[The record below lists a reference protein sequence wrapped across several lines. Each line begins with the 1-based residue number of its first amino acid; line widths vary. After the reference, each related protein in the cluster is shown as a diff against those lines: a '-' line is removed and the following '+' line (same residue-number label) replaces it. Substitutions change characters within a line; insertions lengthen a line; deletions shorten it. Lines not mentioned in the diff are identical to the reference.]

1 MFNLFIPK
9 TVTKPSE
16 HEKEIKTE
24 SKIFE
29 NKTYVE
35 REFDYLNRSL
45 SKNKEVIRYEFNNQ
59 NLKNN
64 EDKKLIY
71 IDKYKG
77 SFNELPQ
84 SGIINTNKYKI
95 SFTKE
100 IRYKLIN
107 KINKDDNISVFD
119 GTYNPLYFPIPEGYY
134 RLDNDPSK
142 ARTPILDTI
151 DENSGKTI
159 LFSIHEWHT
168 YKKFKRITF
177 DKTTGI
183 WGTPTDYN
191 ALYRVYYKQRNGQP
205 YSNNIYHDVFYQNVL
220 DSQYLENL
228 LHLVLLHLQV
238 VLLGN

>member
-1 MFNLFIPK
+1 MLIINNFFNDLFNLFIPK
-9 TVTKPSE
+9 TIVKPYE
-16 HEKEIKTE
+16 REKEIKAE

-35 REFDYLNRSL
+35 RGFDYFNRTL

-107 KINKDDNISVFD
+107 KINKDDNLSVFD
-119 GTYNPLYFPIPEGYY
+119 GTYNPLDFPIPEGYY
-134 RLDNDPSK
+134 RLDSDPSK
-142 ARTPILDTI
+142 ARTPILETL
-151 DENSGKTI
+151 DENTGKRVWVSTFI
-159 LFSIHEWHT
+159 PAYEWHT

-177 DKTTGI
+177 DKSTGI
-183 WGTPTDYN
+183 WSTPVDYK
-191 ALYRVYYKQRNGQP
+191 ALYRIYYIDSVTNKETSSSRYP
-205 YSNNIYHDVFYQNVL
+205 ESFYYDVL
-220 DSQYLENL
+220 DPQYW
-228 LHLVLLHLQV
+228 
-238 VLLGN
+238 G